1 MTEKKYNSDSCIVLM
16 IINFFIVIIVIGGPV
31 SGVANP
37 NFGEKMFDFKQT
49 AALLFGKPLL
59 KAQND

>member
-1 MTEKKYNSDSCIVLM
+1 M
-16 IINFFIVIIVIGGPV
+16 IINFFIVIIVIGGPA

-49 AALLFGKPLL
+49 AALWLGSHFSKH
-59 KAQND
+59 KMIRYAKI